1 MWERLDSQDVGSEAA
16 IIQRM
21 RNSSLVK
28 RFCAENLPGL
38 SMVPDPRIHDFVMS
52 GRGASSRGRSVSVST
67 RGPVTSENAG
77 VSSDEGRVSLPPD
90 D

>member
-28 RFCAENLPGL
+28 RPRAENLPGL
-38 SMVPDPRIHDFVMS
+38 SMVPDPRI
-52 GRGASSRGRSVSVST
+52 R
-67 RGPVTSENAG
+67 PP
-77 VSSDEGRVSLPPD
+77 EGRRVVGERRRGGEA
-90 D
+90 